1 MTLPATWFW
10 LIAVLWA
17 GYFVLEGFDFG
28 VGMLLRA
35 VGRDDRE
42 RSVLLSAIGPVWDG
56 NEVWLVVA
64 AGATFAAFPLWY
76 ASMFSALYPVLVAL
90 LVCLIVRAV
99 SFDWVERGHGTRWR
113 DAWRWA
119 NTLGSVG
126 APLLWGIA
134 LATLLGGVPLDADHH
149 FAGNFG
155 DLVRPYPVFVGIAV
169 VALFAFHGAV
179 FLTLRTTGAL
189 RERAAAVAGRAA
201 LAAVPLLCAALA
213 WTVAVAASRNDRTWW
228 PVALP
233 AAAGAV
239 AVVAAALLA
248 RAGRPGYAFG
258 ATALAAAAVVGT
270 LFCGLYPRVLVSHPD
285 AANSLT
291 VADAATAHYALS
303 VITVVAAIC
312 TPVVLLYQGW
322 TYHVFRGRVGGAPSA

>member
-1 MTLPATWFW
+1 MTLATTWFW
-10 LIAVLWA
+10 LIAVLWS

-28 VGMLLRA
+28 VGMLLRR

-42 RSVLLSAIGPVWDG
+42 RGVLLGAIGPVWDG

-90 LVCLIVRAV
+90 LVCLIIRAV
-99 SFDWVERGHGTRWR
+99 SFDWVERGRDVRWR
-113 DAWRWA
+113 NGWRWA
-119 NTLGSVG
+119 NTVGSVG

-134 LATLLGGVPLDADHH
+134 LATLLSGVPLDGDHH
-149 FAGNFG
+149 FTGDLG
-155 DLVRPYPVFVGIAV
+155 DLVRPYPIVVGLAV

-179 FLTLRTTGAL
+179 FLALRTSGAL
-189 RERAAAVAGRAA
+189 HERAAAVARTAGLVAA
-201 LAAVPLLCAALA
+201 PVLIGALA
-213 WTVAVAASRNDRTWW
+213 WTVAVAVSRNDRTWW

-233 AAAGAV
+233 AAAGGV
-239 AVVAAALLA
+239 AVVAAAVLA
-248 RAGRPGYAFG
+248 RSDRPGWAFG
-258 ATALAAAAVVGT
+258 ATAVAAVAVVGT

-291 VADAATAHYALS
+291 VADAATGHYALS

>member
-1 MTLPATWFW
+1 MTLATTWFW
-10 LIAVLWA
+10 LIAALWA

-28 VGMLLRA
+28 VGMLLRR

-42 RSVLLSAIGPVWDG
+42 RRLLLDTIGPVWDG

-64 AGATFAAFPLWY
+64 AGATFAAFPAWY
-76 ASMFSALYPVLVAL
+76 ATMFSALYPVLVAL

-99 SFDWVERGHGTRWR
+99 SFDWIERGRDVRWR
-113 DAWRWA
+113 DAWRRA
-119 NTLGSVG
+119 NTIGSVG
-126 APLLWGIA
+126 APLLWGVA
-134 LATLLGGVPLDADHH
+134 LATLLSGVPLDGDQH
-149 FAGNFG
+149 FTGDFG
-155 DLVRPYPVFVGIAV
+155 DLVRPYPIVVGLAV
-169 VALFAFHGAV
+169 VALFALHGAV
-179 FLTLRTTGAL
+179 FMTLRTTGSL
-189 RERAAAVAGRAA
+189 RARAATVAGRASVV
-201 LAAVPLLCAALA
+201 AAPLLIGALA
-213 WTVAVAASRNDRTWW
+213 WTVAMAVSRNDRTWW

-233 AAAGAV
+233 AAAGGL
-239 AVVAAALLA
+239 AVVGAALLV
-248 RAGRPGYAFG
+248 RAGRAGWAFG
-258 ATALAAAAVVGT
+258 ATAVAAAAVVGT
-270 LFCGLYPRVLVSHPD
+270 LFAGLYPRVLVSHPD

>member
-1 MTLPATWFW
+1 MTLATTWFW

-42 RSVLLSAIGPVWDG
+42 RGVLLEAIGPVWDG

-76 ASMFSALYPVLVAL
+76 ATMFSALYPVLVAL

-99 SFDWVERGHGTRWR
+99 SFDWVERGRGVRWR
-113 DAWRWA
+113 NGWRWA
-119 NTLGSVG
+119 NTAGSVG

-134 LATLLGGVPLDADHH
+134 LATLLGGVPLDGDHH
-149 FAGNFG
+149 FSGDLG
-155 DLVRPYPVFVGIAV
+155 DLVRPYPIVVGIAV

-189 RERAAAVAGRAA
+189 RARAAAVARRAG
-201 LAAVPLLCAALA
+201 LVAAPLLIAALA
-213 WTVAVAASRNDRTWW
+213 WTVAMAVSRNDRTWW

-233 AAAGAV
+233 AAAGGL
-239 AVVAAALLA
+239 AVVAGALLA
-248 RAGRPGYAFG
+248 RGGRAGWAFG
-258 ATALAAAAVVGT
+258 ATAVAAAAVVAT
-270 LFCGLYPRVLVSHPD
+270 LFTGLYPRVLVSHPD
-285 AANSLT
+285 AGNSLT
-291 VADAATAHYALS
+291 LGDAAAAHYALS

-322 TYHVFRGRVGGAPSA
+322 TYHVFRGRVGGAPTA